1 MNEKLKKCPEGKR
14 TNKKTGLCENKK
26 SSPKKPSPKKSNPK
40 KPSPKKSNPKKPSPK
55 KSNAKKSNV
64 KEFKLECINEIEEF
78 LKNNEKILNSSH
90 SIEWWRSCI
99 LTYHDKYGSI
109 GTLSLDKFN
118 PPEISDSKIKKR
130 LINILKNV
138 KINNEYIRKKLE
150 LRTDEDRVQMQ
161 RPIFGSSMLT
171 ITQSKNRK
179 YSNGLNRLLITAVH
193 PKYGIESY
201 RLTGDEYRSLPFKLP
216 TILQPE
222 LPNLITGKMSI
233 DKNATNINQLI
244 KQIYEARKS
253 KIGIDEIDSFI
264 ERFNLHDDDI
274 WEIFGKLPK
283 IYDEESYYQTS
294 VPNVIPGKQVIIWK
308 TWHSTCGSKDDDTPK
323 ITAFIDCVPK
333 NFFTDYEFEWYEY
346 VNKNAPCDFG
356 GGSERGS
363 YQTFIFM
370 NYLQDK
376 TDETIEY
383 GIPKYLDNKF
393 VSKIKDNP
401 YTLNEYQ
408 KEQFE
413 EQGYLIID
421 IPKELQKECQTTE
434 CITNFSK
441 FFQVIADDPSFDF
454 TKSECLQRSES
465 QLESMK
471 YWKDKEGDES
481 KYHYNLRKIDEKDP
495 LNPNANNGYTHAFNG
510 GKLIAASSGMGP
522 GSTYT
527 LEPNHLKFQFSD
539 FVTGIMQSFYGK
551 QPLLRVLERFRA
563 KTKNAWSKNTH
574 IDVKGAKFAIISS
587 SNSV

>member
-26 SSPKKPSPKKSNPK
+26 SSPK

-421 IPKELQKECQTTE
+421 IPKELQKECQTSE

-441 FFQVIADDPSFDF
+441 FFQVIADDPTFDF

-471 YWKDKEGDES
+471 YWRDKEGDES

>member
-1 MNEKLKKCPEGKR
+1 MN
-14 TNKKTGLCENKK
+14 NSKK
-26 SSPKKPSPKKSNPK
+26 SSPKKSKKSSPKKSNK
-40 KPSPKKSNPKKPSPK
+40 D
-55 KSNAKKSNV
+55 
-64 KEFKLECINEIEEF
+64 FKNDCVNEIEKF
-78 LKNNEKILNSSH
+78 LEDNEKILNSSH
-90 SIEWWRSCI
+90 SIDWWRSCI

-109 GTLSLDKFN
+109 GTLQLNKFN
-118 PPEISDSKIKKR
+118 PPEISDSKIKKT

-161 RPIFGSSMLT
+161 RPIFGPSMLT

-179 YSNGLNRLLITAVH
+179 YSNSLNRLLITAVH
-193 PKYGIESY
+193 PKHGIESY
-201 RLTGDEYRSLPFKLP
+201 RLTGDEYRSLPFRLP
-216 TILQPE
+216 VILQPE
-222 LPNLITGKMSI
+222 LPNLITGKPTI
-233 DKNATNINQLI
+233 DKNATKINQLI

-253 KIGIDEIDSFI
+253 KICIDEIDSFI
-264 ERFNLHDDDI
+264 ERFNLYDDDI

-283 IYDEESYYQTS
+283 IYDEDSYYQTS
-294 VPNVIPGKQVIIWK
+294 VPNVKPGKQVIIWK
-308 TWHSTCGSKDDDTPK
+308 TWHSTCGSKDDNTSK

-333 NFFTDYEFEWYEY
+333 NFFNDYEFEWYEY

-370 NYLQDK
+370 DYLQDK
-376 TDETIEY
+376 TEETIEY
-383 GIPKYLDNKF
+383 GIPKYLHEKF

-401 YTLNEYQ
+401 YTLNEDQ
-408 KEQFE
+408 KKQFE

-421 IPKELQKECQTTE
+421 IPLELQKECPTNE
-434 CITNFSK
+434 CIENFSN

-454 TKSECLQRSES
+454 TKSQCLQRSEKQS
-465 QLESMK
+465 ESMK
-471 YWKDKEGDES
+471 YWRDKEGDES
-481 KYHYNLRKIDEKDP
+481 KYHYYLRTIDENDP
-495 LNPNANNGYTHAFNG
+495 LNPKANKGYTHAFNN
-510 GKLIAASSGMGP
+510 GKLIAATSGMGP

-551 QPLLRVLERFRA
+551 QKLLRVLERFRA
-563 KTKNAWSKNTH
+563 KTENAWSKNTH
-574 IDVKGAKFAIISS
+574 IDVKGAKFAIISN